1 MTRRKLKY
9 AVGLFLVI
17 SHFGLIALATGLYFE
32 DGFSIDEYT
41 TVLAILTPVFAG
53 YTTSIL
59 AFIISDAEVQTDSS
73 PSVSRIFSCL
83 SFALPSV
90 LITVLGLS
98 VMLKAFN
105 KVFADFEDFKR
116 FLLLMESLFAGYAGM
131 FVYSLFEKRT
141 PVGTPNDRPPASQ
154 P

>member
-1 MTRRKLKY
+1 
-9 AVGLFLVI
+9 
-17 SHFGLIALATGLYFE
+17 LYFE
-32 DGFSIDEYT
+32 NGFSIDEYT

-59 AFIISDAEVQTDSS
+59 AFIVNDAEVRTDDS
-73 PSVSRIFSCL
+73 PRVSGIFSFL

-90 LITVLGLS
+90 LITALGLS
-98 VMLKAFN
+98 VTLKAFN
-105 KVFADFEDFKR
+105 EVFGNFEDFKR

-141 PVGTPNDRPPASQ
+141 PVGVTNEGARN
-154 P
+154 